1 MSTSLAL
8 LSAPKITK
16 LGKSI
21 AGFAIPARSTCPGR
35 TPSCEELCYALSGHF
50 SRGNVRRKHADNYRV
65 SRTAAFV
72 PRMLAEIQRNPDMI
86 IRIHVAG
93 DFYDK
98 LYIQRWLKIVRSC
111 PDTTFYAYTRS
122 WRVPE
127 LLPLLVT
134 LGREPNMRLWFST
147 DRDTGTAPRYKGIPQ
162 AYLLVPGEVPPPLPK
177 SCKLVFREARREVM
191 KQVGLAIVCPVENGI
206 PRKQPMTCTKCKLC
220 WQEKL

>member
-16 LGKSI
+16 LGKAIS
-21 AGFAIPARSTCPGR
+21 GFALPAKSTCPGR
-35 TPSCEELCYALSGHF
+35 TKACEKFCYALSGHF
-50 SRGNVRRKHADNYRV
+50 VRPAVRRKHADNYQV

-72 PRMLAEIQRNPDMI
+72 PRMLAEIHRNPTTI

-98 LYIQRWLKIVRSC
+98 RYIRRWLKIVRNC

-122 WRVPE
+122 WREPD
-127 LLPLLVT
+127 LLPALVE

-147 DRDTGTAPRYKGIPQ
+147 DRETGTAPRYKGIPQ
-162 AYLLVPGEVPPPLPK
+162 AYLLLPGEVPPVLPK
-177 SCKLVFREARREVM
+177 SCKLVFRDQRREIV
-191 KQVGLAIVCPVENGI
+191 KQVGSAVVCPVENGV
-206 PRKQPMTCTKCKLC
+206 PRKKPMTCTACKLC
-220 WQEKL
+220 WREKL